1 MRYIGRWNKQANYA
15 QTIFI
20 AVEICET
27 DVSHALYI
35 SNFSRKFFLIYFSL
49 FFPLCLYTRV
59 CKSIEISGVG
69 SAIR

>member
-49 FFPLCLYTRV
+49 FFPSVYTHV
-59 CKSIEISGVG
+59 CAKVSKFL
-69 SAIR
+69 A